1 MRKFKKA
8 LRFIRMAIK
17 YRGAAIAAVDLLEE
31 AVNAVED
38 GKISRKEQQRL
49 MKGFWNVV
57 NRVKTVN
64 ATAIGK

>member
-1 MRKFKKA
+1 
-8 LRFIRMAIK
+8 MAIK

-38 GKISRKEQQRL
+38 GKISRNEQQRL

-57 NRVKTVN
+57 NRVKAVN